1 MTLTTILL
9 QVLLTIPLTI
19 IINFFKNKE
28 NRRLNQIIIP
38 SVYIII
44 ISAILPIVKENIF
57 LIVIFEIFIRNFY
70 VTNITNQQNNISNI
84 MFIFESIISVAL
96 SLFTYNYFIKQVNT
110 VIPNPEEIKG
120 FIWFLI
126 ILYITSLYSQAT
138 KNKTIEE
145 KIKNKKHQ
153 KEKVIMEYAKFK
165 NIYSSSVKSKSDL
178 INNLVYAIMIYENSK
193 TPKLYRNLN
202 AYIGLITKKETKFG
216 IMQVPSYERLSDE
229 ESIKRVISTFEKQ
242 LKNTELKEN
251 DKLNKL
257 LSNYKQDERN
267 EILEN
272 YSDIVEFSKK

>member
-1 MTLTTILL
+1 
-9 QVLLTIPLTI
+9 
-19 IINFFKNKE
+19 
-28 NRRLNQIIIP
+28 
-38 SVYIII
+38 
-44 ISAILPIVKENIF
+44 
-57 LIVIFEIFIRNFY
+57 
-70 VTNITNQQNNISNI
+70 
-84 MFIFESIISVAL
+84 
-96 SLFTYNYFIKQVNT
+96 
-110 VIPNPEEIKG
+110 
-120 FIWFLI
+120 
-126 ILYITSLYSQAT
+126 
-138 KNKTIEE
+138 
-145 KIKNKKHQ
+145 
-153 KEKVIMEYAKFK
+153 MEYAKFK
-165 NIYSSSVKSKSDL
+165 NIYSSYVKSKSDL

>member
-138 KNKTIEE
+138 KNNGIC
-145 KIKNKKHQ
+145 KI
-153 KEKVIMEYAKFK
+153 
-165 NIYSSSVKSKSDL
+165 
-178 INNLVYAIMIYENSK
+178 
-193 TPKLYRNLN
+193 
-202 AYIGLITKKETKFG
+202 
-216 IMQVPSYERLSDE
+216 
-229 ESIKRVISTFEKQ
+229 
-242 LKNTELKEN
+242 
-251 DKLNKL
+251 
-257 LSNYKQDERN
+257 
-267 EILEN
+267 
-272 YSDIVEFSKK
+272 

>member
-126 ILYITSLYSQAT
+126 ILYITSLYSQVT

-165 NIYSSSVKSKSDL
+165 NIYSSYVKSKSDL

-257 LSNYKQDERN
+257 LSNYKQDEKN